1 MASDGKGVDHNVQH
15 SMNPFDEIAVEEAV
29 RLRERHKDVVKKI
42 TAVSAG
48 PAKSQDVLRTALAMG
63 ADDAIHVEIPDKSL
77 GGPLE
82 PLAVSKI
89 LKSVVDKAASEDE
102 VGLVIL
108 GKQAID
114 DDASQTGQMLAG
126 LLNWPQ
132 ATFASKVELEGKGEK
147 GDGVQ
152 VTREVDGGLAV
163 VKSAIPLVVTTDLR
177 LNGTLLGSVDV
188 ADLSRAALRF
198 AAQHHEG
205 QEEAA
210 QEVHGGRPWSREGG
224 GPEARDPQG
233 GRAAQEAGWRQGA
246 YHAGHWPAPR
256 GGTATDNRRSRTWTS
271 SLASSR
277 TRAVSRYALRPSQC
291 LCEVLQGQGHR
302 PVRHVHTENHVPSC
316 SAPPRS
322 PRAAAIGAGPAQGAT
337 PRVWLT

>member
-1 MASDGKGVDHNVQH
+1 
-15 SMNPFDEIAVEEAV
+15 MNPFDEIAVEEAV

-177 LNGTLLGSVDV
+177 LNGTLLVSVVV
-188 ADLSRAALRF
+188 ADPTRTALRL

-205 QEEAA
+205 QEEAS
-210 QEVHGGRPWSREGG
+210 QEVHGGRPRSREGG
-224 GPEARDPQG
+224 GTEARDPQG
-233 GRAAQEAGWRQGA
+233 GRAAQEAGWCQGA
-246 YHAGHWPAPR
+246 YRAGHWPAPHCR
-256 GGTATDNRRSRTWTS
+256 TAADIRRSRASTS

-277 TRAVSRYALRPSQC
+277 TRAVSRCAPQPRQR
-291 LCEVLQGQGHR
+291 LCEVLHGPGHP
-302 PVRHVHTENHVPSC
+302 PVHHVHTENHVRSC
-316 SAPPRS
+316 STPLSSPPRH
-322 PRAAAIGAGPAQGAT
+322 GAWRRTRTPTSGA
-337 PRVWLT
+337 WLT